1 MTYGNGIKFIQR
13 NYQYRSFY
21 FKWTHLYFFFRVM
34 NDYTVDF
41 LMDRDQLT
49 KRIFYVTK
57 IQSQFDEIMACAPF
71 VCNLCPILENCK
83 ECIIPS
89 VHCQALFRTNFKRF
103 PSAQDNKIFDRMLVE
118 ELSSNKYP
126 ISHAISLIK
135 VCKKVKKHIK
145 AIFYLLLKMC
155 PR

>member
-1 MTYGNGIKFIQR
+1 MEMVEN
-13 NYQYRSFY
+13 SFKEY
-21 FKWTHLYFFFRVM
+21 VRIVRFTSNEPIFTSFFRVM

-83 ECIIPS
+83 ECIVPT
-89 VHCQALFRTNFKRF
+89 VRCQALFRTNFKRF

-135 VCKKVKKHIK
+135 VCKKSQETH
-145 AIFYLLLKMC
+145 
-155 PR
+155 

>member
-1 MTYGNGIKFIQR
+1 MFDLNKK
-13 NYQYRSFY
+13 S
-21 FKWTHLYFFFRVM
+21 
-34 NDYTVDF
+34 
-41 LMDRDQLT
+41 LT
-49 KRIFYVTK
+49 LIELAY
-57 IQSQFDEIMACAPF
+57 
-71 VCNLCPILENCK
+71 
-83 ECIIPS
+83 IPS
-89 VHCQALFRTNFKRF
+89 IKLRRNSLTL
-103 PSAQDNKIFDRMLVE
+103 DNKIFDRMLVE